1 MGVWVFSVGF
11 GPIGHLT
18 LGAAAASVGA
28 PLTQAI
34 SGLCLIG
41 VAGLMSLH
49 APLRRAR

>member
-18 LGAAAASVGA
+18 LGAAATSFGA
-28 PLTQAI
+28 PLTQAV
-34 SGLCLIG
+34 SGLALVV
-41 VAGLMSLH
+41 VAGLLSLH